1 MKESDHLFVVQ
12 LKSSDSE
19 YSSVID
25 RFESEV
31 AKKREIV
38 KVRVFTYLVLFVP

>member
-1 MKESDHLFVVQ
+1 MEESDHLFVVQ
-12 LKSSDSE
+12 LKSSDFE

-31 AKKREIV
+31 GKRVIV